1 MRREHV
7 LVDKAKDLG
16 KVSAKGGFNLFWGI
30 ALSSVITALG
40 IILIGRDLTGEQMGL
55 VSIVLIAPNLIKTFR
70 DLGVDQATIKYV
82 AQYRA
87 EDKLDKVKQIIASE
101 VLFELL
107 VGFVLFACSFLLSGF
122 FAQIY
127 DRPEITGLIQIASI
141 IIFAEAL
148 MKAAQSAF
156 TGYEK
161 MGLYSAMLV
170 VQSGVKTGLMVLLVK
185 LGYGVYGATLGDATS
200 YLVAGALGM
209 IGLYFA
215 VYRGLHKFSGP
226 LQIISTL
233 KSMFRYGI
241 PVSIAWTIN
250 AFLTQFYSTLLAIY
264 SSDLIMGNYFIALS
278 FSVILTFFVVPLN
291 TILFPA
297 FSKINQQTESELLK
311 IVFRSSVKYATLI
324 VAPATLAVMVLA
336 QPAIYT
342 LFGDKFEFTPL
353 YVALYVA
360 IYLYTAI
367 GSLSAGNVI
376 NSQGRTEVNL
386 KLTLITAAMGL
397 SLSLILIPLFGVI
410 GLLATYLVAGI
421 PSTFLA
427 LWWINKHY
435 NASIDYLSSAKILS
449 ASTASAAVTF
459 LVISQLQQASWINLI
474 LGAVVFVAV
483 FLFMA
488 PLFRAINRTDIQYL
502 KETINALG
510 PLSKIL
516 NIPFTILEKL
526 TNIFQPSNK

>member
-1 MRREHV
+1 M
-7 LVDKAKDLG
+7 DKAKDLG

-40 IILIGRDLTGEQMGL
+40 VILIGRELTDDQMGL
-55 VSIVLIAPNLIKTFR
+55 VSIVLIAPNLLKTFR
-70 DLGVDQATIKYV
+70 DLGVDQATIKYA

-87 EDKLDKVKQIIASE
+87 EGKLDKVKQVLAAE
-101 VLFELL
+101 VLFEVVAGFLL
-107 VGFVLFACSFLLSGF
+107 FVCSFMLSGF

-127 DRPEITGLIQIASI
+127 ERPQIGGLIQIASI

-161 MGLYSAMLV
+161 MGWYSAMLV
-170 VQSGVKTGLMVLLVK
+170 VQSGVKTGLMVLLVT
-185 LGYGVYGATLGDATS
+185 LGYGVYGATVGDTAS
-200 YLVAGALGM
+200 YLVAGALGV
-209 IGLYFA
+209 IGLFIA
-215 VYRGLHKFSGP
+215 VYRPLHKFSGP
-226 LQIISTL
+226 LQVISTL

-250 AFLTQFYSTLLAIY
+250 AFLTQFYATLLAIY
-264 SSDLIMGNYFIALS
+264 SSDSIMGNYAIAIS

-297 FSKINQQTESELLK
+297 FSKINQQTESDLLK
-311 IVFRSSVKYATLI
+311 SVFRTSVKYATLI
-324 VAPATLAVMVLA
+324 VAPATLAVMVLVH
-336 QPAIYT
+336 PAIYT
-342 LFGDKFEFTPL
+342 LFGDKYEVAPL

-397 SLSLILIPLFGVI
+397 CLSVILIPLFGVI
-410 GLLATYLVAGI
+410 GLLTTYLVAGI
-421 PSTFLA
+421 PSTLLA

-435 NASIDYLSSAKILS
+435 KASIDYLSSAKILGSS
-449 ASTASAAVTF
+449 AVTAAVTF
-459 LVISQLQQASWINLI
+459 LVISQLQQASWITLI
-474 LGAVVFVAV
+474 IGAIVFVAV

-488 PLFRAINRTDIQYL
+488 PLFRAIDKKDIQYL

-510 PLSKIL
+510 PLAKIL

-526 TNIFQPSNK
+526 TNTFQPSNEQK

>member
-1 MRREHV
+1 MV
-7 LVDKAKDLG
+7 LVNKAKDLS

-40 IILIGRDLTGEQMGL
+40 VILVGRELSGDDMGL

-70 DLGVDQATIKYV
+70 DLGVDQATIKYA

-87 EDKLDKVKQIIASE
+87 ENKLDKVKQILAAE
-101 VLFELL
+101 VLFEVLAGLL
-107 VGFVLFACSFLLSGF
+107 LFVCSFMLSGF
-122 FAQIY
+122 FAEIY
-127 DRPEITGLIQIASI
+127 NRPEITGLIQIASI

-185 LGYGVYGATLGDATS
+185 LGYGVWGATVGDTTS
-200 YLVAGALGM
+200 YLVAGVLGV
-209 IGLYFA
+209 IGLFFV
-215 VYRGLHKFSGP
+215 VYRPLHKFSAP
-226 LQIISTL
+226 LQILSTL
-233 KSMFRYGI
+233 KSMFKYGI

-264 SSDLIMGNYFIALS
+264 CTDLIMGNYSIALS

-297 FSKINQQTESELLK
+297 FSKINQRTESELLK
-311 IVFRSSVKYATLI
+311 RVFRTSVKYATLI
-324 VAPATLAVMVLA
+324 VAPATMAVMVLA
-336 QPAIYT
+336 HPAIYT
-342 LFGDKFEFTPL
+342 LFGNKYEYTPL
-353 YVALYVA
+353 YVTLYVA

-397 SLSLILIPLFGVI
+397 ILSVILIPTFQVI
-410 GLLATYLVAGI
+410 GLIATYLIAGI
-421 PSTFLA
+421 PSTLLA

-435 NASIDYLSSAKILS
+435 KATIDYQSSAKIL
-449 ASTASAAVTF
+449 TASATTAVITY
-459 LVISQLQQASWINLI
+459 LIISKLQQANWITLI
-474 LGAVVFVAV
+474 IGATVYLAV
-483 FLFMA
+483 FLVMA
-488 PLFRAINRTDIQYL
+488 PLLRAINKKDIKHLQ
-502 KETINALG
+502 ETITVLG
-510 PLSKIL
+510 PLAKII

-526 TNIFQPSNK
+526 INVFQPSKQ

>member
-1 MRREHV
+1 V
-7 LVDKAKDLG
+7 SKAKNLG

-40 IILIGRDLTGEQMGL
+40 IIIIGRDLSAEQMGI
-55 VSIVLIAPNLIKTFR
+55 VSIALIAPNLIKTFR
-70 DLGVDQATIKYV
+70 DLGVDQATIKYA

-87 EDKLDKVKQIIASE
+87 EDKLDKVKQVLAAE
-101 VLFELL
+101 VLFEIF
-107 VGFVLFACSFLLSGF
+107 VGLVLFVCSFLLSGF
-122 FAQIY
+122 FASIY
-127 DRPEITGLIQIASI
+127 DRPEIVVLIQIASI

-161 MGLYSAMLV
+161 MGLYSMMLV
-170 VQSGVKTGLMVLLVK
+170 VQSGVKTGLMVVLVR
-185 LGYGVYGATLGDATS
+185 LGYGAYGATVGDATS
-200 YLVAGALGM
+200 YLVAGVLGVM
-209 IGLYFA
+209 GLYFA
-215 VYRGLHKFSGP
+215 VYRGLHRFSGP

-233 KSMFRYGI
+233 KSLFRYGI

-250 AFLTQFYSTLLAIY
+250 AFLTQFYSTLLAVY
-264 SSDLIMGNYFIALS
+264 CSDLIMGNFSVALS

-297 FSKINQQTESELLK
+297 FSKINSQTEPELLK
-311 IVFRSSVKYATLI
+311 SVFRSSVKYATLI

-336 QPAIYT
+336 QPAIFA
-342 LFGDKFEFTPL
+342 LFGDKYEFTPL
-353 YVALYVA
+353 YVALYA
-360 IYLYTAI
+360 SIYLYTAI

-386 KLTLITAAMGL
+386 KLTLVTAAMGL
-397 SLSLILIPLFGVI
+397 SLSVILIPLFGVL

-421 PSTFLA
+421 PSTLLA

-435 NASIDYLSSAKILS
+435 TASIDFGSSAKILG
-449 ASTASAAVTF
+449 ASAVTAVITF

-474 LGAVVFVAV
+474 VGAVTFVAV
-483 FLFMA
+483 FLFVA
-488 PLFRAINRTDIQYL
+488 PLLRAINKTDIQYL
-502 KETINALG
+502 KETINTLG
-510 PLSKIL
+510 TLAPIL

-526 TNIFQPSNK
+526 TNAFQPNK